1 MLLHGHGWPLLTT
14 LVCVSVVPSLR
25 PFQHHSYG
33 KKKMDSV
40 PSFLYHPLDAETRK
54 LSLELEQLGGG
65 EDCASVPFEVH
76 CICDDRL
83 ENKRD
88 TQVVWLNHSGTVGI
102 RDPSQALD
110 APAAENMKYYTLSSC
125 HRLDDVLRR
134 PSTSNFNLINDL
146 ANWVSRGFNACLIGY
161 GERLAGKTASLFGF
175 DGQMEEILS
184 EINPSSVVPPFDS
197 STKGLLDSG
206 GIAVN
211 ILRELYTQATTAAA
225 AADDG
230 LSTHGEADPTTTTT
244 IALSAWTLSGSRII
258 DLLAPSSSSNIDGST
273 IGSMEFASIHCPT
286 YVTALRILHTARKRA
301 FGA

>member
-1 MLLHGHGWPLLTT
+1 
-14 LVCVSVVPSLR
+14 
-25 PFQHHSYG
+25 
-33 KKKMDSV
+33 MDSV
-40 PSFLYHPLDAETRK
+40 PSFLYAPLDAETRK

-65 EDCASVPFEVH
+65 DGTSVSFEVH

-83 ENKRD
+83 EKKRD
-88 TQVVWLNHSGTVGI
+88 TQVVWLNHDGTVGI

-134 PSTSNFNLINDL
+134 PSTNFKLINDL
-146 ANWVSRGFNACLIGY
+146 VNWVSRGFNACLIGY

-175 DGQMEEILS
+175 DGQMEELLS
-184 EINPSSVVPPFDS
+184 EINPSSVVPPFHS
-197 STKGLLDSG
+197 ASKGLLDSG

-211 ILRELYTQATTAAA
+211 ILRELYIRA
-225 AADDG
+225 AAD
-230 LSTHGEADPTTTTT
+230 LSNTS

-258 DLLAPSSSSNIDGST
+258 DLLAPSSSSSSSSSSSATSSSATSKIDGGT
-273 IGSMEFASIHCPT
+273 IGSMEFASVHCPT
-286 YVTALRILHTARKRA
+286 YVTALQILQTARKRA